1 MSSTTEM
8 IGQDGSVERIDGVV
22 IGLLIGFEDG
32 APLVV
37 FVGNPGETALR
48 ARSLARFDS
57 SAVGAEVALLFEGGD
72 PGRPLVVGRI
82 VDPARPSDQVQ
93 VVRDGETVTLNAKER
108 IELRCGLASI
118 ILEKNGRISIRG
130 SQLSS
135 QASGVN
141 RVRGAAVHLN

>member
-1 MSSTTEM
+1 MSSTTE
-8 IGQDGSVERIDGVV
+8 ITGRDELIERIDGVV

-37 FVGNPGETALR
+37 FASNPSETALK
-48 ARSLARFDS
+48 ARSLQNLDP

-82 VDPARPSDQVQ
+82 VDPEYARGQVQ
-93 VVRDGETVTLNAKER
+93 VVRDGETVTLTAKER

-141 RVRGAAVHLN
+141 RVRGAAVHIN